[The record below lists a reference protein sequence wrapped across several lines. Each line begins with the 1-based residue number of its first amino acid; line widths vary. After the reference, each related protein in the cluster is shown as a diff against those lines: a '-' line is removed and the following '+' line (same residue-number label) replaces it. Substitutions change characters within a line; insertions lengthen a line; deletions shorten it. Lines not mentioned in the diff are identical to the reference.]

1 MTDFYKFLINFFNI
15 KERLF
20 CLSHPFIKRPHTDMK
35 PLKKLAWKFFN
46 DLMLFSPKAVFRIK
60 VYWFFFSQ
68 KTTKKT
74 LPLLFWQIIKL
85 SFIHNFVVLSATT
98 PKNTIFNKL
107 FDFARSWA
115 NSAIILYLSITPK
128 VLPYKP
134 SIIMYYNWLG

>member
-1 MTDFYKFLINFFNI
+1 
-15 KERLF
+15 
-20 CLSHPFIKRPHTDMK
+20 
-35 PLKKLAWKFFN
+35 
-46 DLMLFSPKAVFRIK
+46 MLFSPKAFFRIK

-85 SFIHNFVVLSATT
+85 FFIYNFVVLSATT

-107 FDFARSWA
+107 FDFALSWA
-115 NSAIILYLSITPK
+115 NPDIILYLSITPK